1 MTESAYTD
9 RRGFAVRMLGGF
21 TVFYDGREIALGRN
35 GSARF
40 IQLLQLVWLQG
51 EGGIS
56 KEKLVESLYDR
67 EKITNINSSFNT
79 LVYRMRQQMTSIG
92 LPDAEY
98 VVRRKGLY
106 TSDKTIPVWV
116 DALEFEQLVLQ
127 GDRAGSD
134 EERFRRYQDAFDLY
148 QGDLLLG
155 VSSGLWVLEKSIR
168 YKRLFGRCVQW
179 LADYA
184 KGSRDYQAM
193 ETYYSKAVTL
203 YPQEDWEVGLID
215 TLLTMGEYKRAY
227 KLYNRTVSLYS
238 DELGLPPSDK
248 MLDCYRRMSEKMVH
262 LPCSLEEVHDLLK
275 EPENEDGGVEGAY
288 YCSYPSFID
297 AYRLLSRNME
307 RSGFSMY
314 LILCTLTDYEGKAMQ
329 NEEKLRQRSRT
340 VNEVIRT
347 SLRRGDIF
355 TKYSTSQYLILAM
368 NLRREDCD
376 VIYRRLNT
384 KLKNLLSSQTRLNYQ
399 TMSIAPCAAR

>member
-51 EGGIS
+51 DGGIS

-106 TSDKTIPVWV
+106 TSDETIPVWV